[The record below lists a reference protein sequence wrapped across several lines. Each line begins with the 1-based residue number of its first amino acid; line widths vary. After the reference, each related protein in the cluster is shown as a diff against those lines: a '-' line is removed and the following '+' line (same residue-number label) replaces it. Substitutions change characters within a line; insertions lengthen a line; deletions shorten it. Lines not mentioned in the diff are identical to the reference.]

1 MKEILDP
8 VERVR
13 VQALFKTCQ
22 DLVKESKDALDRFE
36 DVVSVNKKS
45 KGTRAMLERF
55 VYVEP
60 GSHAD

>member
-1 MKEILDP
+1 MKDIPDP

-22 DLVKESKDALDRFE
+22 GLVKESKDAL
-36 DVVSVNKKS
+36 VNKKS

-55 VYVEP
+55 VYVQP